1 MPSIDDLIISTC
13 IGCGYADVD
22 CIRDMV
28 FNHDGEIL
36 DYAKEF
42 AEDIDVPLNFGCFVE
57 GVKKYVLEQIEPKI
71 SELMHERLSTINID
85 DNYCAWGR
93 CADYGEA
100 EEREAAIFS
109 EMCRDGVSDELIDQ
123 LINAEYPDLYTQRV
137 YEEARD
143 LILDNKDTFKQP
155 MINNKSFSLD
165 EIDSL
170 DRLFH
175 ETVVDRDYN
184 LKEALFIIINTEN
197 EETDE
202 GLWEGLDW
210 RETVSTIAAYSYGND
225 VWLNAEKLYNICKT
239 RYEDLLDKLCSD
251 QPLDNL
257 EGLEE
262 LETKA
267 IQRMWEELDERILR
281 V

>member
-1 MPSIDDLIISTC
+1 M
-13 IGCGYADVD
+13 
-22 CIRDMV
+22 
-28 FNHDGEIL
+28 
-36 DYAKEF
+36 
-42 AEDIDVPLNFGCFVE
+42 
-57 GVKKYVLEQIEPKI
+57 
-71 SELMHERLSTINID
+71 
-85 DNYCAWGR
+85 
-93 CADYGEA
+93 
-100 EEREAAIFS
+100 
-109 EMCRDGVSDELIDQ
+109 RDGVSDELIDQ

-184 LKEALFIIINTEN
+184 LKEALFIITNTEN

>member
-1 MPSIDDLIISTC
+1 MTD
-13 IGCGYADVD
+13 
-22 CIRDMV
+22 
-28 FNHDGEIL
+28 
-36 DYAKEF
+36 
-42 AEDIDVPLNFGCFVE
+42 
-57 GVKKYVLEQIEPKI
+57 
-71 SELMHERLSTINID
+71 TITPDRN
-85 DNYCAWGR
+85 
-93 CADYGEA
+93 
-100 EEREAAIFS
+100 
-109 EMCRDGVSDELIDQ
+109 EMIDQ

-155 MINNKSFSLD
+155 MIDNKSFSLD

-170 DRLFH
+170 DRLFY
-175 ETVVDRDYN
+175 ETIIDRDYN

-210 RETVSTIAAYSYGND
+210 RKTTSTIAANSYGND

-257 EGLEE
+257 KGLEE